1 MVEKVSQS
9 TPAQDWLSQLYA
21 PVRQFGE
28 RIADFL
34 APASEA
40 SAKPEHYEIGI
51 ELPGVK
57 EEDISVE
64 LHDGTLTVLAEKR
77 STKEEQDRN
86 YFFSERQYG
95 SYRRLFR
102 LPPDADENKVTA
114 HHEDGVLTIMIAK
127 LSPEKANPRRI
138 KVQRR

>member
-9 TPAQDWLSQLYA
+9 NATPDWLSQLYA

-28 RIADFL
+28 RIAEFL

-40 SAKPEHYEIGI
+40 SVKPESYEIAI

-57 EEDISVE
+57 EGDISVE
-64 LHDGTLTVLAEKR
+64 LHDSTLTVLAEKR
-77 STKEEQDRN
+77 SSREEKDRS

-95 SYRRLFR
+95 SYRRVFR
-102 LPPDADENKVTA
+102 LPPDADSSKITA
-114 HHEDGVLTIMIAK
+114 HHEDGVLTILIAK
-127 LSPEKANPRRI
+127 ISPDKASPTRI

>member
-9 TPAQDWLSQLYA
+9 NAAPDWLSQLYA

-28 RIADFL
+28 RIAEFL

-40 SAKPEHYEIGI
+40 SAKPEFYEIAI

-64 LHDGTLTVLAEKR
+64 LHDSTLTILAEKR
-77 STKEEQDRN
+77 SSREEKDRN

-95 SYRRLFR
+95 SYRRVFR
-102 LPPDADENKVTA
+102 LPPDADGNKISAHQEN
-114 HHEDGVLTIMIAK
+114 GVLMIQIAK
-127 LSPEKANPRRI
+127 VSPEKSNPKRI

>member
-9 TPAQDWLSQLYA
+9 NATPDWLSQLYA

-28 RIADFL
+28 RIAEFL

-40 SAKPEHYEIGI
+40 SVKPDYYEIAI

-57 EEDISVE
+57 EDDISVE
-64 LHDGTLTVLAEKR
+64 LHDSTLTVLGEKR
-77 STKEEQDRN
+77 STREEKDRN

-95 SYRRLFR
+95 SYRRVFR
-102 LPPDADENKVTA
+102 LPPDADANKVTA
-114 HHEDGVLTIMIAK
+114 HHENGVLTVMIAK
-127 LSPEKANPRRI
+127 LSPETSNPKRI